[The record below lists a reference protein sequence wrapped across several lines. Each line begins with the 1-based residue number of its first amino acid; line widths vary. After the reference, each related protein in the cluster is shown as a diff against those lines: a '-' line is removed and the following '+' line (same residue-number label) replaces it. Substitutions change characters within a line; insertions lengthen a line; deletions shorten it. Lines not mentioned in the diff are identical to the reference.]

1 MGKKAGRAAHGM
13 KKKVLRAARK
23 AKRAAH
29 GKKMRARRAHRKA
42 KRAAA
47 LKKRNARKAGRG
59 SHRRSSSKAA
69 KKAKRAAYIKKMRAG
84 KPITRGASQN
94 PRYIRKYKRSSKAMR
109 MRRHH
114 AKLRRHAA
122 YKQKMESRRR

>member
-1 MGKKAGRAAHGM
+1 MG
-13 KKKVLRAARK
+13 
-23 AKRAAH
+23 
-29 GKKMRARRAHRKA
+29 
-42 KRAAA
+42 
-47 LKKRNARKAGRG
+47 NARKAGRG

-69 KKAKRAAYIKKMRAG
+69 KKAKRAAYIKEMRALKKVRRAAYIKKMRAG
-84 KPITRGASQN
+84 KPITRGASPN
-94 PRYIRKYKRSSKAMR
+94 PRYISTRVIRKYKRSSKAMR